1 MPTPLT
7 IGARVVKMPGLYR
20 TRLTKAWTQEELAER
35 AGIGRMTVVRLEAGD
50 DGRVTTLRKLAE
62 ALECPP
68 DELRRE

>member
-1 MPTPLT
+1 
-7 IGARVVKMPGLYR
+7 
-20 TRLTKAWTQEELAER
+20 
-35 AGIGRMTVVRLEAGD
+35 MTVVRLEAGD